1 MFKEERVC
9 YVFASLTHLC
19 VAQVTGYERD
29 KKVFQALG
37 VFGPRWAMNI
47 ISPLG
52 H

>member
-29 KKVFQALG
+29 KIILFNILLG
-37 VFGPRWAMNI
+37 KFNLYNSI
-47 ISPLG
+47 FSFLK
-52 H
+52 